1 MNRVTPIG
9 GNPLNLLLPRPP
21 DTLQD
26 SWRWGTV
33 KNVSPLRVQL
43 DGDTAP
49 LTGTPDSLCTVTVG
63 DRVRVHLYNRRATI
77 IGKNSYPDAWC
88 YGSKGFDKVTLG
100 KNTPRAFTIPAST
113 VPNFVDGYYLTIGRI
128 QFWVKSNNTLLH
140 AEVGTDKSSLAFTSY
155 ENNHSWYVLKP
166 TVHVVHVTREDSF
179 MIRASA
185 NPAADALARIEWCL
199 IHPD

>member
-1 MNRVTPIG
+1 MSRVTPIG

-26 SWRWGTV
+26 SWRWGVV

-88 YGSKGFDKVTLG
+88 YGSKNFAKTALG
-100 KNTPRAFTIPAST
+100 DNTPKAFTVPAST
-113 VPNFVDGYYLTIGRI
+113 VSDFVDGYYLTIGRI
-128 QFWVKSNNTLLH
+128 QFWGKNKSILCN
-140 AEVGTDKSSLAFTSY
+140 AEIGTDKSSLSFTTF
-155 ENNHSWYVLKP
+155 EHNNFYTLQP
-166 TVHVVHVTREDSF
+166 TMHVVHVTREDSF
-179 MIRASA
+179 MIKASA
-185 NPAADALARIEWCL
+185 NPATEALARIEWCL